1 MWRIISKGTFQMQI
15 KKKKD
20 LKNQHMFAETFLYE
34 AVVLEVSVIP
44 SLLPHVFWQNSQ
56 VFPFLGSVVRPAA
69 LKGNNFFGNVVLEST
84 REYVNG
90 LQCSPLVVIAGFSD
104 QH

>member
-1 MWRIISKGTFQMQI
+1 MKCEGLLAKAHFKCKL

-44 SLLPHVFWQNSQ
+44 SLLPHVF
-56 VFPFLGSVVRPAA
+56 
-69 LKGNNFFGNVVLEST
+69 
-84 REYVNG
+84 
-90 LQCSPLVVIAGFSD
+90 
-104 QH
+104 